1 MATLPVV
8 QEPVNLFS
16 RPFADQGLKTIP
28 PDDNAGTDGRA
39 SLTQGFPPITQAK
52 PEAGGLPPQ
61 RADFNGIYYMLSA
74 FAYWLQSGGQWQY
87 KATLRYAPNCM
98 VIYNGISYMCIKE
111 NGVDTAA
118 GVVIP
123 GTEGSTVY
131 WQEYLVWLGS
141 LSADQIKDLVNSAVD
156 DAKKTLVS
164 SQTVCGKNTL
174 NFTAAAAANSIA
186 VMATADWGQ
195 APDGGWSS
203 YANVTV
209 QVNGNTVGTLNMS
222 TSVTKSGSKGHYWGY
237 PTSNSDANTFKYS
250 IKQGDI
256 INITTAYGNRF
267 SKCSIQA
274 TLSN

>member
-39 SLTQGFPPITQAK
+39 SLTQGFPPITQVK

-61 RADFNGIYYMLSA
+61 RADFNGMYYMLSA

-164 SQTVCGKNTL
+164 SQTFCGMTNLTFNATVAASTISANCTS
-174 NFTAAAAANSIA
+174 NFNQNS
-186 VMATADWGQ
+186 DWGES
-195 APDGGWSS
+195 GS
-203 YANVTV
+203 NTVTIK
-209 QVNGNTVGTLNMS
+209 VNGNTVGSLSMS
-222 TSVTKSGSKGHYWGY
+222 WSTTKSGSKGHYWGN
-237 PTSNSDANTFKYS
+237 THSWSAANTFTYAV
-250 IKQGDI
+250 KQGDT
-256 INITTAYGNRF
+256 ITATSSGGNKF
-267 SKCSIQA
+267 NSCAIQI
-274 TLSN
+274 TLG